1 MRNFALMKR
10 ILISLMALI
19 YFTVS
24 SGMVMSVHYCMG
36 KISDIQVN
44 QVPEERCICGMSKKE
59 TSSKGCCK
67 TEFKM
72 VKLEDT
78 HKASFASYDIQ
89 TPVALVSRSMSLLEA
104 PLYYANDKVYADI
117 HGPPLIS
124 QQDTYLLNCVF
135 RI

>member
-1 MRNFALMKR
+1 MKR
-10 ILISLMALI
+10 LLISIIALI

-36 KISDIQVN
+36 KISDVQVN
-44 QVPEERCICGMSKKE
+44 QVPEDRCICGMSKKE

-67 TEFKM
+67 TEFQM
-72 VKLEDT
+72 VKLADI
-78 HKASFASYDIQ
+78 HKASYASYDIQ
-89 TPVALVSRSMSLLEA
+89 APVALLTRSLSLLDA
-104 PLYYANDKVYADI
+104 PILVSPEKVYADI

-124 QQDTYLLNCVF
+124 EQDTYLLNCVF

>member
-1 MRNFALMKR
+1 MKR
-10 ILISLMALI
+10 LLISLIALI

-36 KISDIQVN
+36 KISDVQVN

-72 VKLEDT
+72 VKLDDI
-78 HKASFASYDIQ
+78 HKASSASYDIQ
-89 TPVALVSRSMSLLEA
+89 IPVALVPRSLSLLEVSSS
-104 PLYYANDKVYADI
+104 YSNDKVYIDI
-117 HGPPLIS
+117 HGPPLLS
-124 QQDTYLLNCVF
+124 EQDTYLLNCVF

>member
-1 MRNFALMKR
+1 MKR
-10 ILISLMALI
+10 LLISLMALI

-36 KISDIQVN
+36 KVSNVQVN

-59 TSSKGCCK
+59 TSSKDCCK

-78 HKASFASYDIQ
+78 HKASSASYDIQ
-89 TPVALVSRSMSLLEA
+89 TPVALVSRSLSLLEV
-104 PLYYANDKVYADI
+104 PSYYSNDKVYADI
-117 HGPPLIS
+117 HGPPLLS
-124 QQDTYLLNCVF
+124 EQDTYLLNCVF

>member
-1 MRNFALMKR
+1 MKR
-10 ILISLMALI
+10 IIVSIIALI

-36 KISDIQVN
+36 EVSNIQVN

-67 TEFKM
+67 TEFTM
-72 VKLEDT
+72 VKLADT
-78 HKASFASYDIQ
+78 HKASSASYDIQ
-89 TPVALVSRSMSLLEA
+89 TPVVLVARYLSQLEA
-104 PLYYANDKVYADI
+104 SLYNTSIKTYTDI
-117 HGPPLIS
+117 HGPPLLS
-124 QQDTYLLNCVF
+124 EQDTYLLNCVF

>member
-1 MRNFALMKR
+1 MKR
-10 ILISLMALI
+10 ILISIIALI

-36 KISDIQVN
+36 KISDVQVN
-44 QVPEERCICGMSKKE
+44 QVPEDRCICGMSKKE

-67 TEFKM
+67 TEFQM
-72 VKLEDT
+72 VKLADN
-78 HKASFASYDIQ
+78 HKASYASYDIQ
-89 TPVALVSRSMSLLEA
+89 TPIAIVARSLSFLDAPILLSQE
-104 PLYYANDKVYADI
+104 NVYVDI

-124 QQDTYLLNCVF
+124 EQDTYLLNCVF

>member
-1 MRNFALMKR
+1 MKR
-10 ILISLMALI
+10 ILVSIIALI
-19 YFTVS
+19 YFTFS

-67 TEFKM
+67 TEFTM
-72 VKLEDT
+72 VKLADT
-78 HKASFASYDIQ
+78 HKASSASYDIQ
-89 TPVALVSRSMSLLEA
+89 TPVVLVSRSLSQLEA
-104 PLYYANDKVYADI
+104 PLYYTNTKVYSDI
-117 HGPPLIS
+117 HGPPLLS
-124 QQDTYLLNCVF
+124 EQDTYLLNCVF

>member
-1 MRNFALMKR
+1 MKR
-10 ILISLMALI
+10 LLTSIIALI

-67 TEFKM
+67 TEFTM
-72 VKLEDT
+72 VKLADT
-78 HKASFASYDIQ
+78 HKASSASYDIQ
-89 TPVALVSRSMSLLEA
+89 TPVVLVSRSLSQLEA
-104 PLYYANDKVYADI
+104 PLYYTNTKVYSDI
-117 HGPPLIS
+117 HGPPLLS
-124 QQDTYLLNCVF
+124 EQDTYLLNCVF

>member
-1 MRNFALMKR
+1 
-10 ILISLMALI
+10 MALI

-36 KISDIQVN
+36 EVSNIQVN

-67 TEFKM
+67 TEFTM
-72 VKLEDT
+72 VKLADT
-78 HKASFASYDIQ
+78 HKASSASYDIQ
-89 TPVALVSRSMSLLEA
+89 TPVVLVARYLSQLEA
-104 PLYYANDKVYADI
+104 SLYKTSIKTYTDI
-117 HGPPLIS
+117 HGPPLLS
-124 QQDTYLLNCVF
+124 EQDTYLLNCVF

>member
-1 MRNFALMKR
+1 MKR
-10 ILISLMALI
+10 VLVSTIALI

-36 KISDIQVN
+36 EVSNIQVN

-67 TEFKM
+67 TEFTM
-72 VKLEDT
+72 VKLADT
-78 HKASFASYDIQ
+78 HKASSASYDIQ
-89 TPVALVSRSMSLLEA
+89 TPVALVSRSLSQLEA
-104 PLYYANDKVYADI
+104 PLYNTGIKIYTDI
-117 HGPPLIS
+117 HGPPLLS
-124 QQDTYLLNCVF
+124 EQDTYLLNCVF